1 MVEKIFYG
9 REMMRKELSRK
20 ERLFCDYYS
29 KTRSSREAAFKAG
42 YRILPERAAEKL
54 MSRKDIR
61 EMISQLDEMRKAKT
75 ADISA
80 GLRRAAF
87 GSIADAIRLMFDE
100 NLNPEELDGLDL
112 FCVSEIKRP
121 KGGGM
126 EIKFIDRLKAL
137 EKLQS
142 LAETEREADK
152 NPFVEA
158 IEKSAKAVFSGE

>member
-1 MVEKIFYG
+1 
-9 REMMRKELSRK
+9 
-20 ERLFCDYYS
+20 
-29 KTRSSREAAFKAG
+29 
-42 YRILPERAAEKL
+42 
-54 MSRKDIR
+54 
-61 EMISQLDEMRKAKT
+61 RKAKT